1 MPHTIRRL
9 LAACLSAAAV
19 SAAATAAP
27 LRDSA
32 SARGLFIGA
41 AATMGPLRNE
51 PIYAETLRREFN
63 MVVAENAFKMDA
75 LRPSATTYNF
85 TDADALMAFAEQNG
99 MAVRGHTLVWHSQL
113 PGWLTSGNFTR
124 DQTIAI
130 MRDHIRTVMGRY
142 AGRIVHWD
150 VVNEAVADGTGQ
162 LRTNSFWHQ
171 RIGPEYIALA
181 FQFAREADPTAVL
194 YYNDYEAE
202 GLGQKS
208 DAVFNL
214 VSSLRSQGVPVDGVG
229 WQMHKINPFRI
240 QGQHVTNAQRLA
252 SLGVEISITEMDV
265 RIALPTDATELQ
277 QQALAF
283 GDAVRFCLE
292 QPNCTSLTTW
302 GFTDKYSWVP
312 SVFGGFGDA
321 LIYNASYQPKPAYTA
336 LQSVLEEGSPQPP
349 LPPTGLTA
357 TAGSGQVALAWA
369 ASSGAASYN
378 VKRST
383 TSGGPYATV
392 ASVTGTSF
400 TNTGLT
406 NGTTYF
412 FVVSAVNGAGE
423 SMNSTQVN
431 ATPQASGFT
440 LQANPA
446 SVSVSRGGS
455 ATSTIGIARTSFTSS
470 VTLSASGLPAGV
482 TAAFNP
488 SPTTG
493 NSSVLTLTA
502 SATATLGPATVTV
515 TGTGG
520 GLTRTTPIALTV
532 TAPPGGNVTVTRAV
546 TSNSPWFTEEQ
557 VRITNTVSL
566 TALSVTIVV
575 QRTTGVSA
583 SGQYN
588 TVGGQIQQGNTS
600 TASTITYQFAL
611 APGQTLG
618 TGTNRTFAAQMGGTG
633 TVHPTSGDTWTVTYT
648 AAGGQPV
655 TQSGTF

>member
-1 MPHTIRRL
+1 MPHAIRRL
-9 LAACLSAAAV
+9 LAVCLSLSGLSAVAA
-19 SAAATAAP
+19 AAP

-32 SARGLFIGA
+32 SARGLYIGA
-41 AATMGPLRNE
+41 AASMGPLRNE

-85 TDADALMAFAEQNG
+85 TDADALMAFAETNG

-130 MRDHIRTVMGRY
+130 MRDHIMTVMARY
-142 AGRIVHWD
+142 RGRIVHWD
-150 VVNEAVADGTGQ
+150 VVNEAMADGTGQ

-181 FQFAREADPTAVL
+181 FQFAREADPNAVL

-214 VSSLRSQGVPVDGVG
+214 VSSLRNQGVPIDGVG
-229 WQMHKINPFRI
+229 WQTHKINPFRI
-240 QGQHVTNAQRLA
+240 QAQHVSNAQRLA
-252 SLGVEISITEMDV
+252 ALGVEISITEMDV

-277 QQALAF
+277 QQALAY

-292 QPNCTSLTTW
+292 QPNCTSLTIW

-312 SVFGGFGDA
+312 SVFSGFGDA
-321 LIYNASYQPKPAYTA
+321 LIYNASYQAKPAYTA

-349 LPPTGLTA
+349 AAPTNLAA
-357 TAGSGQVALAWA
+357 TAGNGQVALTWS
-369 ASSGAASYN
+369 ASSGATSYN
-378 VKRST
+378 VKRAT

-392 ASVTGTSF
+392 GSTAGTSF

-406 NGTTYF
+406 NGTIYF
-412 FVVSAVNGAGE
+412 FVVSALNAAGE
-423 SMNSTQVN
+423 SMNSGPVS
-431 ATPQASGFT
+431 ATPQAAGFT
-440 LQANPA
+440 LQPNPA
-446 SVSVSRGGS
+446 SLTVTRGSSG
-455 ATSTIGIARTSFTSS
+455 TSTIAIVRTSFTSS
-470 VTLSASGLPAGV
+470 VTLTASGLPSGV
-482 TAAFNP
+482 SAAFNP
-488 SPTTG
+488 SSTTG
-493 NSSVLTLTA
+493 NNSVLTLAA
-502 SATATLGPATVTV
+502 SATATLGPATVTI

-520 GLTRTTPIALTV
+520 GLARTTSLALTV
-532 TAPPGGNVTVTRAV
+532 AAAPSGNVTITRAV

-575 QRTTGVSA
+575 QRTTGVFA

-600 TASTITYQFAL
+600 TASTITYQFSL

-618 TGTNRTFAAQMGGTG
+618 TGTNRIFAAQMGGNG
-633 TVHPTSGDTWTVTYT
+633 TLHPTIGDTWTVTYT
-648 AAGGQPV
+648 SGGQTV

>member
-1 MPHTIRRL
+1 MELFPLRALAASLPL
-9 LAACLSAAAV
+9 LAVPAL
-19 SAAATAAP
+19 ATAAP

-32 SARGLFIGA
+32 SARGLYIGA
-41 AATMGPLRNE
+41 AAAMGPLRNE
-51 PIYAETLRREFN
+51 PVYAETLRREFN

-113 PGWLTSGNFTR
+113 PGWLTSGNFNR

-130 MRDHIRTVMGRY
+130 MRDHITTVMGRY
-142 AGRIVHWD
+142 RGRIVHWD
-150 VVNEAVADGTGQ
+150 VVNEAMADGTGQ

-181 FQFAREADPTAVL
+181 FQFAREADPDAVL

-240 QGQHVTNAQRLA
+240 QAQHTQNAQRLA
-252 SLGVEISITEMDV
+252 ALGVEISITEMDV
-265 RIALPTDATELQ
+265 RIALPSDATELQ
-277 QQALAF
+277 QQALAYD
-283 GDAVRFCLE
+283 DATRFCLTT
-292 QPNCTSLTTW
+292 PNCTSLTTW

-312 SVFGGFGDA
+312 SVFSGFGDA
-321 LIYNASYQPKPAYTA
+321 LIYNASYQPKPAYFA
-336 LQSVLEEGSPQPP
+336 IQAVLEEGSPQPP
-349 LPPTGLTA
+349 ATPTGLTA
-357 TAGSGQVALAWA
+357 TPGNGQVSLGWN
-369 ASSGAASYN
+369 ASTGANSYT
-378 VKRST
+378 VGRAT
-383 TSGGPYATV
+383 TSGGPFAAVGTTAATSLV
-392 ASVTGTSF
+392 
-400 TNTGLT
+400 NTGLA

-412 FVVSAVNGAGE
+412 FVVSAANAAG
-423 SMNSTQVN
+423 SSPNSSPVS
-431 ATPQASGFT
+431 ATPQASSFTLSANPSALTVARGASGTSAIGIVRTGFT
-440 LQANPA
+440 N
-446 SVSVSRGGS
+446 
-455 ATSTIGIARTSFTSS
+455 S
-470 VTLSASGLPAGV
+470 VTLTASGLPSGV

-488 SPTTG
+488 ASTTG

-520 GLTRTTPIALTV
+520 GLTRTTSIALTV
-532 TAPPGGNVTVTRAV
+532 AAAPTGNVTVTRAV
-546 TSNSPWFTEEQ
+546 TANSPWFIEEQ

-566 TALSVTIVV
+566 SALSVTIVV
-575 QRTTGVSA
+575 QRTPGVFA

-600 TASTITYQFAL
+600 TTSTITYQFAL

-618 TGTNRTFAAQMGGTG
+618 TGTNRTFAAQMGGNG

-648 AAGGQPV
+648 AGGQTV

>member
-1 MPHTIRRL
+1 MSLTCLRT
-9 LAACLSAAAV
+9 LAASLSVLALPSLAG
-19 SAAATAAP
+19 AAP

-32 SARGLFIGA
+32 SARGLYIGA
-41 AATMGPLRNE
+41 AASMGPLRNE
-51 PIYAETLRREFN
+51 PAYAETLRREFN

-75 LRPSATTYNF
+75 LRPSAATYNF
-85 TDADALMAFAEQNG
+85 TDADALMAFAEANG

-130 MRDHIRTVMGRY
+130 MRDHIMTVMGRY
-142 AGRIVHWD
+142 RGRIVHWD
-150 VVNEAVADGTGQ
+150 VVNEAMADGTGQ
-162 LRTNSFWHQ
+162 LRTSSFWHQ

-181 FQFAREADPTAVL
+181 FQFAHEADPNAVL

-214 VSSLRSQGVPVDGVG
+214 VSSLRSQGVPIEGVG
-229 WQMHKINPFRI
+229 WQTHKINPFRI
-240 QGQHVTNAQRLA
+240 QAQHVSNAQRLA
-252 SLGVEISITEMDV
+252 ALGVEISITEMDV
-265 RIALPTDATELQ
+265 RIALPADATELQ
-277 QQALAF
+277 QQALAYD
-283 GDAVRFCLE
+283 DAVRFCLD
-292 QPNCTSLTTW
+292 QPNCASLTIW

-312 SVFGGFGDA
+312 SVFSGFGDA
-321 LIYNASYQPKPAYTA
+321 LIFNASYQPKPAYTA
-336 LQSVLEEGSPQPP
+336 IQSVLEQGPPQPP

-357 TAGSGQVALAWA
+357 TAGNGQVALTWT
-369 ASSGAASYN
+369 ASSGATSYN

-392 ASVTGTSF
+392 GSTAGTSF
-400 TNTGLT
+400 TNNGLT

-412 FVVSAVNGAGE
+412 FVVSAVNAAGE
-423 SMNSTQVN
+423 SPDSGQAS
-431 ATPQASGFT
+431 ATPQAAGFT
-440 LQANPA
+440 LQP
-446 SVSVSRGGS
+446 SPSSLTVSRGGS
-455 ATSTIGIARTSFTSS
+455 GTSTIGIVRTSFPSG
-470 VTLSASGLPAGV
+470 VTLTASGLPSGV

-488 SPTTG
+488 PSTTG

-502 SATATLGPATVTV
+502 SATATLGAATVTV

-520 GLTRTTPIALTV
+520 GLTRTATIALTV
-532 TAPPGGNVTVTRAV
+532 GAASGGTVTVTRAV
-546 TSNSPWFTEEQ
+546 TSNSPWFIEEQ
-557 VRITNTVSL
+557 VRITNTASL

-588 TVGGQIQQGNTS
+588 TVGGQIQQGNSS
-600 TASTITYQFAL
+600 TASAITYQFAL

-618 TGTNRTFAAQMGGTG
+618 TGTDRTFAAQMGGTG

-648 AAGGQPV
+648 SGGQTV

>member
-1 MPHTIRRL
+1 MPHAIHRA
-9 LAACLSAAAV
+9 LAALSLLGMAAP
-19 SAAATAAP
+19 AAAAP

-32 SARGLFIGA
+32 TARGLYIGA
-41 AATMGPLRNE
+41 AASMGPLRNE

-85 TDADALMAFAEQNG
+85 TDADALMAFAETNG

-130 MRDHIRTVMGRY
+130 MRDHILTVMGRY
-142 AGRIVHWD
+142 RDRIVHWD

-181 FQFAREADPTAVL
+181 FQFAREADPNAVL

-214 VSSLRSQGVPVDGVG
+214 VTSLRNQGVPIDGVG

-240 QGQHVTNAQRLA
+240 QQQHVSNAQRLA
-252 SLGVEISITEMDV
+252 ALGVEISITEMDV
-265 RIALPTDATELQ
+265 RIALPADATELQ
-277 QQALAF
+277 QQALAY
-283 GDAVRFCLE
+283 GDAVRFCLD
-292 QPNCTSLTTW
+292 QPNCASLTIW

-312 SVFGGFGDA
+312 SVFSGFGDA

-349 LPPTGLTA
+349 AAPTGLTA
-357 TAGSGQVALAWA
+357 MAGNGQVALSWN
-369 ASSGAASYN
+369 ASSGATSYN

-383 TSGGPYATV
+383 TSSGPFATV
-392 ASVTGTSF
+392 ASASGTSF
-400 TNTGLT
+400 TNTSLT

-423 SMNSTQVN
+423 SPNSNQVP
-431 ATPQASGFT
+431 ATPVAAGFT

-446 SVSVSRGGS
+446 SLTVNRGASG
-455 ATSTIGIARTSFTSS
+455 TSTIGIVRTSFTSS
-470 VTLSASGLPAGV
+470 VTLSASGLPSGV
-482 TAAFNP
+482 TATFQPA
-488 SPTTG
+488 STTG

-520 GLTRTTPIALTV
+520 GLTRTTQVALTV
-532 TAPPGGNVTVTRAV
+532 ASAPGGTVTVTRAV
-546 TSNSPWFTEEQ
+546 TANSPWFNEEQ
-557 VRITNTVSL
+557 VRITNTASL

-588 TVGGQIQQGNTS
+588 TVGGQIQQSNTS
-600 TASTITYQFAL
+600 TPSTITYQFAL

-618 TGTNRTFAAQMGGTG
+618 PGTNRTFAAQMSGTG
-633 TVHPTSGDTWTVTYT
+633 TVHPTSGDTYSVTYT
-648 AAGGQPV
+648 SGGQTV

>member
-1 MPHTIRRL
+1 MPHAIRL
-9 LAACLSAAAV
+9 FVAACLSVPGLAAV
-19 SAAATAAP
+19 SFGAP

-32 SARGLFIGA
+32 SARGLYIGA
-41 AATMGPLRNE
+41 AAAMGPLRNE
-51 PIYAETLRREFN
+51 PVYAETLRREFN

-75 LRPSATTYNF
+75 LRPSATTFNF
-85 TDADALMAFAEQNG
+85 TDADALVAFAEANG

-124 DQTIAI
+124 DQVIAI
-130 MRDHIRTVMGRY
+130 MRDHIMTVMGRY
-142 AGRIVHWD
+142 RGRIVHWD
-150 VVNEAVADGTGQ
+150 VVNEAMADGTGQ
-162 LRTNSFWHQ
+162 LRTSSFWHQ

-181 FQFAREADPTAVL
+181 FQFAREADPNAVL

-214 VSSLRSQGVPVDGVG
+214 VSSLRNQGVPIDGVG
-229 WQMHKINPFRI
+229 WQTHKINPFRI
-240 QGQHVTNAQRLA
+240 QAQHVTNAQRLA
-252 SLGVEISITEMDV
+252 ALGVEISITEMDV
-265 RIALPTDATELQ
+265 RIALPADATELQ
-277 QQALAF
+277 QQALAYE
-283 GDAVRFCLE
+283 DAVRFCLE
-292 QPNCTSLTTW
+292 QPNCTSLVIW

-312 SVFGGFGDA
+312 SVFSGFGDA
-321 LIYNASYQPKPAYTA
+321 LIFNASYQPKPAYTA
-336 LQSVLEEGSPQPP
+336 LQAVLEQGAPQPP
-349 LPPTGLTA
+349 APPTGLTA
-357 TAGSGQVALAWA
+357 TAGNAQVALTWS
-369 ASSGAASYN
+369 ASSGATSYN
-378 VKRST
+378 VKRAT

-392 ASVTGTSF
+392 GSTAGTSF
-400 TNTGLT
+400 TSTGLT

-423 SMNSTQVN
+423 STSSAQAS
-431 ATPQASGFT
+431 ATPQAAGFT
-440 LQANPA
+440 LQASPA
-446 SVSVSRGGS
+446 SLTINRGSSG
-455 ATSTIGIARTSFTSS
+455 TSTIAIARTSFPNS
-470 VTLSASGLPAGV
+470 VALAATGLPGGV

-488 SPTTG
+488 SSTTG
-493 NSSVLTLTA
+493 NSSVLTMTA
-502 SATATLGPATVTV
+502 SATATLGPVTVTV

-520 GLTRTTPIALTV
+520 GLTRTTTVALTV
-532 TAPPGGNVTVTRAV
+532 AAPSSGNVTVTRAV

-588 TVGGQIQQGNTS
+588 TVGGQIQQSSSS
-600 TASTITYQFAL
+600 TASAITYQFAL
-611 APGQTLG
+611 ASGQTLG

-633 TVHPTSGDTWTVTYT
+633 TLHPTSGDTWSVTYT
-648 AAGGQPV
+648 SGGQTV